1 MQLTKHD
8 DCVLAGRIIWIET
21 ERIRICDEIDVAAAE
36 LAVRSGQMKRPVELL
51 ADNMDEKCVLSG
63 WKVVHALSPERNG
76 ESKQEHCFD
85 QNDGE
90 FQMCR
95 DPTTHAGMIG
105 AGLPAFVEA
114 DQNENEKRRPAHE
127 ERAHE
132 PMGELKNVID
142 LVTVLRGVRRLAE
155 KLVDEREA
163 THISPSLLPSTLHAA
178 EAACDRGAK
187 Y

>member
-1 MQLTKHD
+1 MQLAEHYD
-8 DCVLAGRIIWIET
+8 VVLAGGIIWIET
-21 ERIRICDEIDVAAAE
+21 ERIRICDEIDVSAAE
-36 LAVRSGQMKRPVELL
+36 LAVRSGQMERPVELL
-51 ADNMDEKCVLSG
+51 ADNMDENCVLGG
-63 WKVVHALSPERNG
+63 WKIVHALSPERNG
-76 ESKQEHCFD
+76 ESKQEHRLD

-95 DPTTHAGMIG
+95 DATAYAGVIG
-105 AGLPAFVEA
+105 PGLPAFVEA

-142 LVTVLRGVRRLAE
+142 LVTMLGGIGRLTE
-155 KLVDEREA
+155 KLVDERQA
-163 THISPSLLPSTLHAA
+163 IHISPNLLPSTLHAA